1 MESQRPGTFGNGL
14 CVDRSRAGRGYSRS
28 RTPWTSRVVGTS
40 RPRLDTGGAGA
51 GKELRREASKS
62 SSATAGRSSRTGHH
76 RVTSRTARCPR
87 SCASFRWLARER
99 RGTAAA
105 APAPS
110 SSDTVMEMLRIVDDR
125 IGKEAV
131 AKWWG

>member
-1 MESQRPGTFGNGL
+1 
-14 CVDRSRAGRGYSRS
+14 
-28 RTPWTSRVVGTS
+28 
-40 RPRLDTGGAGA
+40 LDTGGPGT
-51 GKELRREASKS
+51 GEELRREASKR

-87 SCASFRWLARER
+87 PRASFRWLEWER
-99 RGTAAA
+99 QGTA

-131 AKWWG
+131 AKWLG